1 MFVQPLSPS
10 LVPVGVGAI
19 PRVHGIQARGEH
31 DGETTPRPDELAR
44 IDQHDTVEISRE
56 AEAQLVGQL
65 SVEAQ
70 REVTELRAADR
81 EVRAHEQAHLA
92 AAGPYARGGASFTYR
107 TGPDGRQYAVAG
119 EVSIDA
125 SPVSG
130 DPEATIRKAQ
140 VVRAAAM
147 APANPSAQDRS
158 VAAAAAKMEAQA
170 QRELRQK
177 QTEEKEGESSGE
189 EPESSHPGMFLDVVA

>member
-1 MFVQPLSPS
+1 M
-10 LVPVGVGAI
+10 GAI
-19 PRVHGIQARGEH
+19 PRVQGIQPRGEQT
-31 DGETTPRPDELAR
+31 DRTTPSRDQLAR
-44 IDQHDTVEISRE
+44 IDQQDTVEISQE

-70 REVTELRAADR
+70 REVTKLQTADR
-81 EVRAHEQAHLA
+81 EVRAHEQAHMA
-92 AAGPYARGGASFTYR
+92 AAGPYTRGGASFTYR

-119 EVSIDA
+119 EVSIDT
-125 SPVSG
+125 SPISG

-140 VVRAAAM
+140 VIRAAAM

-170 QRELRQK
+170 RLELRQK
-177 QTEEKEGESSGE
+177 QTEEQEAEPSGE
-189 EPESSHPGMFLDVVA
+189 EPESGGPGMYFDVVV